1 MSKNK
6 IDINKGFVVG
16 YGALAVLALMA
27 GFIVNFSSNLTID
40 ADLLSSGSSC
50 LSSSTVQK
58 IAATSDEQDVFGEK
72 AVAYAVTTRQGNR
85 LKLLIGAKEENRI
98 GGGGIVTFTAGIQNL
113 NDKKYSDKYGRIV
126 LNFKDG
132 NRTKKLDFYYNNPNL
147 ELGAWWYKSL
157 STSVIDYGSSFQA
170 ELRNGSN
177 YHFQA
182 CISKAI
188 NLKDV
193 FGIQETAPSPVPSPS
208 VSPSVSPSPSPSPS
222 PSASASPTL
231 SPSPTVSA
239 TPLFSVDIKNGYNAI
254 SVDQL
259 VNAQSFIN
267 AGMVVFDYNY
277 NGDRKWR
284 QTSKG
289 DNISELY
296 PGTGYYVYY
305 EGPDTKVTF
314 TKNDLVDSEK
324 VFSVK
329 KGWNLLSAPTGGYLK
344 DVKIRVLKEGYVSSC
359 NRTDCTQ
366 EKTLKELFEGTAS
379 TRKAYAK
386 MYLVSDQNASD
397 AKDAFEVIEINEN
410 NLDEIELSDESIF
423 WVYLFDL

>member
-1 MSKNK
+1 M
-6 IDINKGFVVG
+6 
-16 YGALAVLALMA
+16 
-27 GFIVNFSSNLTID
+27 
-40 ADLLSSGSSC
+40 
-50 LSSSTVQK
+50 
-58 IAATSDEQDVFGEK
+58 
-72 AVAYAVTTRQGNR
+72 
-85 LKLLIGAKEENRI
+85 
-98 GGGGIVTFTAGIQNL
+98 
-113 NDKKYSDKYGRIV
+113 
-126 LNFKDG
+126 
-132 NRTKKLDFYYNNPNL
+132 
-147 ELGAWWYKSL
+147 
-157 STSVIDYGSSFQA
+157 
-170 ELRNGSN
+170 
-177 YHFQA
+177 
-182 CISKAI
+182 
-188 NLKDV
+188 KDV